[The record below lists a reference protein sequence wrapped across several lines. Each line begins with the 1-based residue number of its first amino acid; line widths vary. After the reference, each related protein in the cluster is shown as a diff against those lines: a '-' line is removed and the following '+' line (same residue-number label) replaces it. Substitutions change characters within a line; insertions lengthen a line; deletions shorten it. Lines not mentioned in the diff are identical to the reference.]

1 MKYNKMNR
9 FERKANQ
16 KLKLKEALQGEG
28 VYVYENNTR
37 GDLDLPKP
45 TASGKKS
52 LKVGEQFQGDN
63 YYMRYV
69 PTMLRYIRC
78 IVPAGQPEAAAAL
91 PAAPAQ
97 QLNEGTTMSEQKLI
111 LNQPDR
117 VTNRGKV
124 EHVVSQPQQQ
134 LNEGQPKKDAPT
146 PEVLINEDPMD
157 GVEIILG

>member
-9 FERKANQ
+9 LEKKANQ
-16 KLKLKEALQGEG
+16 KLKRQESLHGEG

-63 YYMRYV
+63 YYMRFV

-78 IVPAGQPEAAAAL
+78 IVPAGQQAAVEAAQ
-91 PAAPAQ
+91 P
-97 QLNEGTTMSEQKLI
+97 LNEGTTMSEQKLI

-124 EHVVSQPQQQ
+124 ENVVTQPQQP
-134 LNEGQPKKDAPT
+134 LNEGQPTKQAPA

>member
-9 FERKANQ
+9 FEKKANRQQ
-16 KLKLKEALQGEG
+16 KMKDALHGEG
-28 VYVYENNTR
+28 LYVYENNTR

-63 YYMRYV
+63 YYMRLV

-78 IVPAGQPEAAAAL
+78 IVPAGQQQAVEQ
-91 PAAPAQ
+91 AAPAQ
-97 QLNEGTTMSEQKLI
+97 PLNEGTTMSEKQLI

-117 VTNRGKV
+117 VTNKGKV
-124 EHVVSQPQQQ
+124 EHVVNQPQQP
-134 LNEGQPKKDAPT
+134 LNEGQPTKSAPT